1 MSIFYICGKPGG
13 GKSYLGVRQIVEE
26 LGVAISDRY
35 IVTNIELI
43 FGDRETVDEIPLPWV
58 WRNFGWLLRLLGKV
72 PPDTKTNAQRSG
84 NLLPRAF

>member
-26 LGVAISDRY
+26 LGISTSDRY

-43 FGDRETVDEIPLPWV
+43 FGDRE
-58 WRNFGWLLRLLGKV
+58 NG
-72 PPDTKTNAQRSG
+72 
-84 NLLPRAF
+84 